1 MKLKLMK
8 LNKKTII
15 WIYVLLTVIALGL
28 AGVTLAGRFT
38 DARQPTDQIM
48 VAVERGDLE
57 VWVNGDG
64 VVAVAVEET
73 VRTQIGGTVETYL
86 LEDGKD
92 VVAGDNLATLEL
104 QDLSLQIERAELD
117 LQRVEQELKNLED
130 EDTDAGVFSPGA
142 GKITWTVRAGDWVQR
157 GMVIAVLQGDA
168 NEAADLVEI
177 KAPIS
182 GTITAIEVQS
192 GEEGEV
198 NQLIAEIEDLDRS
211 EQIEQQISL
220 KELQIRQAR
229 LELTDLKEQQQE
241 NRKHSVITAPI
252 SGAVVLPEPNNVEV
266 GMNLP
271 QGTVLATI
279 VDYSKLE
286 VTIPVDELDI
296 NRVKTGQQV
305 KLTADALPG
314 QVLTGAVSQVS
325 TTGKSQGGVAT
336 FDVVVSINPVEGLR
350 TGMNVSVTIL
360 VETRLNTLLLPL
372 EAVFEQE
379 GKTFV
384 MARSAEGADGE
395 NSFIPVE
402 VTTGLNDISYIEIL
416 SGVREGQMV
425 VIQRPAGEA
434 DPQDGRMGGFGP
446 GMGREDD
453 DQ

>member
-1 MKLKLMK
+1 MK
-8 LNKKTII
+8 LNKKAII
-15 WIYVLLTVIALGL
+15 WISVLLTVIALGL

-38 DARQPTDQIM
+38 DAQQSTDQIM

-64 VVAVAVEET
+64 VVAAAVEET

-92 VVAGDNLATLEL
+92 VVAGEKLASLEL

-117 LQRVEQELKNLED
+117 LQRVEQELENLED

-142 GKITWTVRAGDWVQR
+142 GEITWRVRPGDWVQR
-157 GMVIAVLQGDA
+157 GMVIADA
-168 NEAADLVEI
+168 NATGNGEAADSVEI

-192 GEEGEV
+192 VEV
-198 NQLIAEIEDLDRS
+198 EKDQLIAEIEDLDRS

-271 QGTVLATI
+271 QGAVLATI

-416 SGVREGQMV
+416 SGVREGQIV

-434 DPQDGRMGGFGP
+434 DPRDGMMGGFRP
-446 GMGREDD
+446 GMGQEDD